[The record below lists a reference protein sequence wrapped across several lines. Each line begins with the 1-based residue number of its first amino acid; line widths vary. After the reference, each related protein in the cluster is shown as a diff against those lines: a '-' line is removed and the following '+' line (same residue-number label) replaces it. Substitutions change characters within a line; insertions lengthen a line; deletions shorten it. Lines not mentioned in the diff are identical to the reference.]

1 LIVSVRSDLG
11 RSIPKQ
17 SCFQQEELIMTIL
30 SNHKI
35 NTYLLKATRNE
46 DLVARHATIVETKK
60 FLADLEQD
68 SRAELIHYG
77 LAEMV
82 SQSYKAA
89 PTRDILEAKFGKVF
103 LKMFKT
109 KTRRV
114 FRILG

>member
-1 LIVSVRSDLG
+1 
-11 RSIPKQ
+11 
-17 SCFQQEELIMTIL
+17 MTIL

-68 SRAELIHYG
+68 SRAELLHYG
-77 LAEMV
+77 LAEMAEV
-82 SQSYKAA
+82 TYAPMPTKAV
-89 PTRDILEAKFGKVF
+89 LEAKFGKDF
-103 LKMFKT
+103 LKLFKKKT
-109 KTRRV
+109 KKV

>member
-1 LIVSVRSDLG
+1 
-11 RSIPKQ
+11 
-17 SCFQQEELIMTIL
+17 MTIL

-46 DLVARHATIVETKK
+46 DLV
-60 FLADLEQD
+60 
-68 SRAELIHYG
+68 
-77 LAEMV
+77 AEMV

-109 KTRRV
+109 KSRKV

>member
-1 LIVSVRSDLG
+1 
-11 RSIPKQ
+11 
-17 SCFQQEELIMTIL
+17 MTIL

-35 NTYLLKATRNE
+35 NTYLLKATRND

-77 LAEMV
+77 LMV

-109 KTRRV
+109 KTRKV